1 MAAGVVVD
9 TVGAVV
15 RFTMSEEAATK
26 IKDRFSRMAAQGDSP
41 SYIDCVLFDAAVER
55 LGLERE
61 YYGYDDAELAERMAE
76 RRAAEHGRRVK
87 TIDVTDTWH
96 EL

>member
-1 MAAGVVVD
+1 MAAGIVAD

-15 RFTMSEEAATK
+15 RFTMSEGTAKK
-26 IKDRFSRMAAQGDSP
+26 IKNRFSRMAAQGDSP
-41 SYIDCVLFDAAVER
+41 SYIDCALFDAALER

-61 YYGYDDAELAERMAE
+61 YYGYDDAEWVERMAE
-76 RRAAEHGRRVK
+76 RKTAESGRRVK